1 MAGCLL
7 PVSVATQ
14 AQAQTVAPSQ
24 ILPRLPQ
31 GDGSETKLRQSSPLA
46 SPDRTSAP
54 EGAEALEVQP
64 GSVTIEGG
72 FPEMETANKALIAAL
87 SGRKS
92 TLAAVYGAI
101 GELEAEYARAGY
113 VLARATLPPQRIED
127 GGVLRILVID
137 GFIEAIDDVHVPTR
151 IRHRVERTLAP
162 LVGKRHLRLADIERR
177 LQLADDIPGAD
188 LRSALVRG
196 TSAGGTRL
204 AIEGTFA
211 SVSASLALDNSLP
224 ESLDRWLV
232 SGNVTLNDPL
242 GLGEQFYVMAAQQAD
257 LSRFGFGQSPFAM
270 LGTGLRLP
278 LGYDGLTVSADYVR
292 ARSRLRVE
300 GLPLTIGK
308 FERGGARLDYDA
320 LLGHGRRLR
329 LSAGIESV
337 SQLLSVP
344 AFGIDLSRDRYAALG
359 LGAQWQERLGGGAL
373 SGQVRF
379 SQGLG
384 GRGVPEPGDTP
395 FSRVHARPDFSKI
408 EGRIAWSAP
417 LDAATSVA
425 FVGRAQGAF
434 GQPLFLSE
442 QFALGGPEALSAAA
456 PGSLNFDSG
465 ASLRGELSHRLRP
478 FGFGRGLAL
487 APYLFSAIGWGWL
500 SDATAVEQSAL
511 STQAI
516 GGGLRVWPLGSGSRF
531 GLSLEYGHCFCGS
544 SPSGSTGDRL
554 SLSAHIGI

>member
-1 MAGCLL
+1 M
-7 PVSVATQ
+7 V
-14 AQAQTVAPSQ
+14 PSQ

-31 GDGSETKLRQSSPLA
+31 GDGSETKLREPLPLA
-46 SPDRTSAP
+46 SPDRISAP
-54 EGAEALEVQP
+54 EGAETLEVQP

-87 SGRKS
+87 SGRTS

-101 GELEAEYARAGY
+101 SELEAAYARAGY
-113 VLARATLPPQRIED
+113 VLARVTLPPQRIEN
-127 GGVLRILVID
+127 GGALRILVID
-137 GFIEAIDDVHVPTR
+137 GFIEAIDDTHVPAR
-151 IRHRVERTLAP
+151 IRHRVGRTLAP

-204 AIEGTFA
+204 AIEGKFD
-211 SVSASLALDNSLP
+211 SVSASLVLDNSLP

-257 LSRFGFGQSPFAM
+257 LSRFGFGESPFAM

-278 LGYDGLTVSADYVR
+278 LGHDGLTVSADYVR
-292 ARSRLRVE
+292 ARSQLRVT

-320 LLGHGRRLR
+320 LLDHGRRLR
-329 LSAGIESV
+329 LSAGVESIR
-337 SQLLSVP
+337 QLLSVP
-344 AFGIDLSRDRYAALG
+344 AFGVDLSRDRYTTLG
-359 LGAQWQERLGGGAL
+359 LGAQWQERLGGGSL

-384 GRGVPEPGDTP
+384 GRDVPGPGDTP
-395 FSRVHARPDFSKI
+395 FSREHARADFSKI
-408 EGRIAWSAP
+408 EGRLAWSAP
-417 LDAATSVA
+417 LDAATVTFVA
-425 FVGRAQGAF
+425 RAQGAF

-442 QFALGGPEALSAAA
+442 QFALGGPESLSAAA

-465 ASLRGELSHRLRP
+465 ASLRGEVSHRLKP
-478 FGFGRGLAL
+478 FGLERDLAL
-487 APYLFSAIGWGWL
+487 VPYLYSAIGWGRL
-500 SDATAVEQSAL
+500 NGATAVERNAL
-511 STQAI
+511 SAQAI
-516 GGGLRVWPLGSGSRF
+516 GGGLRVWPLGPGSRF
-531 GLSLEYGHCFCGS
+531 GFSLEYGHCFCGA